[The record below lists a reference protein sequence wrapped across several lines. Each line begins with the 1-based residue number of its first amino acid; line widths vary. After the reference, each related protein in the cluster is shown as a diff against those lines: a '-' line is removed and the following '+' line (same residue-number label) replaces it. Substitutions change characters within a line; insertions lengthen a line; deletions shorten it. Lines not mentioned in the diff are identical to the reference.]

1 MTSYRYVAVQ
11 DDGDPFELDRNQNIT
26 KRTEVFDFS
35 QTRLS
40 DDDDRVETR
49 STVIRVRS
57 QSLKHLNERVETGSI
72 SRSKSLR
79 DVDASGEFASVKA
92 RVSYVDS
99 WNPVNPV
106 GRGRIAERV
115 KSWENN
121 LDEEEAGSWRERKT
135 LSSDNGMDRRKVSY
149 NGTRARGYDNYYGSG
164 EPDWRDERYESYQY
178 NRDSAEILYGSRDE
192 VRYLDCA
199 MQISVS
205 SYFEACPGLL
215 FKTCKYNLAQ
225 QISLQKVIEAMVWYI
240 TWDLCFV
247 RSNASL

>member
-11 DDGDPFELDRNQNIT
+11 DDDPFELDRNQNIT
-26 KRTEVFDFS
+26 KRTEVLDFS

-135 LSSDNGMDRRKVSY
+135 FSSDNGMDRRKVSY

-164 EPDWRDERYESYQY
+164 EPDWRNERYESYQY
-178 NRDSAEILYGSRDE
+178 NRDSAENLYGARDE

-215 FKTCKYNLAQ
+215 FKTCKCRTANKSGKGYRGNGMVSYLGLVFFS
-225 QISLQKVIEAMVWYI
+225 IKCKFVI
-240 TWDLCFV
+240 
-247 RSNASL
+247 